1 MGIRIDALDAD
12 AAATLQHV
20 VPAMKDGK
28 TVKLTVAQIN
38 ALNAAAEHAV
48 TAKAAIVDADE
59 RNLLDSADTFK
70 RKKLTYANLVTA
82 MLASIFNGTRTIA
95 NATFTGGSF
104 RLRNAA
110 TAFYQSF
117 DVSGLTANRTVKMA
131 NRDTDFS
138 SLGWELIQEQNA
150 SAGSA
155 SLDFVDKLS
164 SVFDEYE
171 LVISRVRLS
180 NAASLDARVRYQAP
194 LG

>member
-1 MGIRIDALDAD
+1 MRSVISSRERSDEDVPSVTNPVPSVFGTKRICSLFSRRSA
-12 AAATLQHV
+12 
-20 VPAMKDGK
+20 
-28 TVKLTVAQIN
+28 
-38 ALNAAAEHAV
+38 
-48 TAKAAIVDADE
+48 AKAAIVDADE

-164 SVFDEYE
+164 SVFDEDE

-180 NAASLDARVRYQAP
+180 NAASLNARVRYQAP